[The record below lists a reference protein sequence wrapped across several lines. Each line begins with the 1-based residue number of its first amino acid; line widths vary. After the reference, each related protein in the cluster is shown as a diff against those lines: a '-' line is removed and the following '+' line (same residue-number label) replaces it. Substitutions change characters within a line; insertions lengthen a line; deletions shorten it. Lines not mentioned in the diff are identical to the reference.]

1 MTNQGA
7 VFQSPGEE
15 IDEALNSTSKFRILI
30 ALGKDVDNP
39 LSLYALRKQTGLA
52 KKLLEERLGKL
63 ISCDWVEA
71 KSGDVGAKRYKL
83 NLANPRTS
91 LFLDFLHKS
100 EYYSER

>member
-1 MTNQGA
+1 MTNRVTA
-7 VFQSPGEE
+7 FQSPREE

-39 LSLYALRKQTGLA
+39 LSLYALRRQTGLA
-52 KKLLEERLGKL
+52 KKLLEERLSKL

-71 KSGDVGAKRYKL
+71 KSGDVGNKRYTL

-91 LFLDFLHKS
+91 LFLDFLHKA
-100 EYYSER
+100 EYYSEA